1 MEKLNEILKK
11 TKEASKVLNTLS
23 SDLKNQAIINI
34 ANALI
39 VNKDEIIKQNEIDIN
54 NAINNGLSLAMINR
68 LELNE
73 SKINNISNDMK
84 KIWLMLIMKS
94 KAYIKE

>member
-68 LELNE
+68 L
-73 SKINNISNDMK
+73 
-84 KIWLMLIMKS
+84 
-94 KAYIKE
+94 